1 MNQFNELL
9 LGIFLLSCL
18 MMVISS
24 RLLHCIRYTALQG
37 IILGILPLTLA
48 PEHFDGTLPMA
59 LVNLLVKGIG
69 LPLLICRA
77 MNKAGV
83 KRELEPIAGYTF
95 SAFCVLLFALGCF
108 WISGKL
114 TIPRGASEV
123 AGFASPVAFTAVF
136 TGLFMV
142 IARKK
147 ALTQVIGFLVFE
159 NGITLFGAAVM
170 REHPVIVELGILLD
184 VLVLVFIMGIAVN
197 QINREFS
204 HIDSDRLNS
213 LDDITGNEV
222 EVEK

>member
-1 MNQFNELL
+1 MKLKTVFAA
-9 LGIFLLSCL
+9 GLS
-18 MMVISS
+18 
-24 RLLHCIRYTALQG
+24 
-37 IILGILPLTLA
+37 
-48 PEHFDGTLPMA
+48 
-59 LVNLLVKGIG
+59 
-69 LPLLICRA
+69 LLIFPLAAIEAVLSASPSRPV
-77 MNKAGV
+77 AGEV
-83 KRELEPIAGYTF
+83 
-95 SAFCVLLFALGCF
+95 FALELTVNSTENFSWKVPSIPGLRVSRNF
-108 WISGKL
+108 NSTSTRHTVINGKAEISAVYGLSAVAEKPGKL

-123 AGFASPVAFTAVF
+123 AGFAVPVAFTAVF

>member
-1 MNQFNELL
+1 MNQFNEFLL
-9 LGIFLLSCL
+9 AILLLSCL
-18 MMVISS
+18 MLAISS
-24 RLLHCIRYTALQG
+24 RLLHCIRWTALQG

-48 PEHFDGTLPMA
+48 GEAFAGSLSMSA
-59 LVNLLVKGIG
+59 VNLLLKGIV

-83 KRELEPIAGYTF
+83 KRELEPVAGYTVSALSVLGIVLF
-95 SAFCVLLFALGCF
+95 SFLV
-108 WISGKL
+108 SREL
-114 TIPRGASEV
+114 TLPAGVAET
-123 AGFASPVAFTAVF
+123 AGFAIPCAFTLVL
-136 TGLFMV
+136 TGLFIV

-197 QINREFS
+197 QISRAFS
-204 HIDSDRLNS
+204 HIDSDRLNQ
-213 LDDITGNEV
+213 LDDISGETEV
-222 EVEK
+222 QK